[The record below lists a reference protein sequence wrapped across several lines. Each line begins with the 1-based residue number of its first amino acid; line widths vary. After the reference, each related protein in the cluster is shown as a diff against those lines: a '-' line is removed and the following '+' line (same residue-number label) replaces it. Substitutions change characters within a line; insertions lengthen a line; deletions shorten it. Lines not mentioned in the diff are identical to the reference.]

1 LLCFASTGTAGPLLG
16 IGLSWANLEG
26 LSEIGPITVDLAPH
40 GGHGTLVLALGDAG
54 TITELLAGSPGLHV
68 AVLTANTLDT
78 LRAGELVEIP
88 LHELGVPGFNVGLL
102 FAGQT
107 EYELIAALRLGGLL
121 PPETPI
127 EGLEEY
133 QRHERNE
140 VEDCPFCQ
148 ERRHGLP
155 TGSSPLASYS
165 PRLFASTA
173 PAAATSGRKKAPRR
187 AHRPWSE
194 RIYQH
199 PYLFFVLA
207 VVVVG
212 GLTVLIDTC

>member
-1 LLCFASTGTAGPLLG
+1 LLCFASTGTAGPALW
-16 IGLSWANLEG
+16 IGLSWANLKG
-26 LSEIGPITVDLAPH
+26 LSEIGPITVELAPY
-40 GGHGTLVLALGDAG
+40 GGHGALMLALGDEG
-54 TITELLAGSPGLHV
+54 IVTELLSGSPGLHV
-68 AVLTANTLDT
+68 VVLTGNTLDT

-88 LHELGVPGFNVGLL
+88 LHQLGVPGFAVGVL

-121 PPETPI
+121 PPETVI

-133 QRHERNE
+133 QRHGRNE
-140 VEDCPFCQ
+140 VEDCVFCQ

-155 TGSSPLASYS
+155 AGFSPWASHS
-165 PRLFASTA
+165 PRLSAATA
-173 PAAATSGRKKAPRR
+173 PAAARTLRARAPRR
-187 AHRPWSE
+187 AHRLWSE

-212 GLTVLIDTC
+212 GLAVLIETC